1 MNASLFK
8 IVFSKR
14 LGMLVAVGEHASSQG
29 KARGNS
35 SQPGTG
41 ASQGAGTFFLGVL
54 GLCFGLTSMAWAQ
67 GLANTALPTGG
78 AVSAGTA
85 AISSVGAAMTIQ
97 QSSQRAAINWQS
109 FNIGKDAS
117 VTVQQPNSSSV
128 LLNRIGGDSPSQ
140 ILGRMSANGQIVLV
154 NPNGMTFG
162 KDGSVSAAG
171 FTASTL
177 GISDADF
184 MAGNMKFSRDGA
196 TGSILNQGNIQTSG
210 GYVALLG
217 ASVSNEG
224 KIETAGGNAYL
235 AAAETVRVPVSG
247 TGRIQ
252 LELSPASINAAVANR
267 KEGAIV
273 TQGGQVYMQA
283 AALHTAMASVLQ
295 SGNIDTTGAQAGNVT
310 LLAEGGNI
318 QVDGRITA
326 NSTQP
331 NQAGGRIVIGRD
343 EDTGALAKS
352 TNVSGATLESQRGF
366 IETSGEHLQVSGV
379 KIQAKDWLLD
389 PNDIVID
396 STNTTS
402 GTGLA
407 DAQTQNGISYINT
420 ADITAALNTA
430 NVTIAT
436 SASATG
442 GNGDITVN
450 SAIANNS
457 NKKLTLNATRDIA
470 LNAAYN
476 GETGSLQLTAGRDVN
491 VNAAIYTPLA
501 SVGISAGQD
510 LNFNSGASVTI
521 AGGAA
526 YSATLNATLLMHLSN

>member
-1 MNASLFK
+1 M
-8 IVFSKR
+8 
-14 LGMLVAVGEHASSQG
+14 
-29 KARGNS
+29 
-35 SQPGTG
+35 
-41 ASQGAGTFFLGVL
+41 GVL

-67 GLANTALPTGG
+67 GVASTALPTGG
-78 AVSAGTA
+78 AVSAGAA
-85 AISSVGAAMTIQ
+85 AISSMGAAMTIQ

-117 VTVQQPNSSSV
+117 VTVQQPSSSSV

-196 TGSILNQGNIQTSG
+196 TGSIVNQGSIQTNG

-247 TGRIQ
+247 TGRIK
-252 LELSPASINAAVANR
+252 LELSPASINAAVANS

-295 SGNIDTTGAQAGNVT
+295 SGSIDTTGAQGGNVT
-310 LLAEGGNI
+310 LLAEGGHI

-326 NSTQP
+326 NSSQP
-331 NQAGGRIVIGRD
+331 DQAGGRIVIGRD

-352 TNVSGATLESQRGF
+352 TNVSGATLESQGGF
-366 IETSGEHLQVSGV
+366 IETSGDRWLWPGLQLHLQSCQRRQQSDPDHTCAADHCGHRHPDGLQRQAATAGFAHRAGTAGQRCHHGLRSGHRHR
-379 KIQAKDWLLD
+379 
-389 PNDIVID
+389 
-396 STNTTS
+396 S
-402 GTGLA
+402 GQLHVQPALVRPGCRQLRRECAQCPVGHPQRAGLA
-407 DAQTQNGISYINT
+407 AELQPGIGQTNRPDHPRHLARLPLCQLRRRYGRP
-420 ADITAALNTA
+420 AKAAT
-430 NVTIAT
+430 
-436 SASATG
+436 
-442 GNGDITVN
+442 D
-450 SAIANNS
+450 
-457 NKKLTLNATRDIA
+457 
-470 LNAAYN
+470 
-476 GETGSLQLTAGRDVN
+476 
-491 VNAAIYTPLA
+491 
-501 SVGISAGQD
+501 
-510 LNFNSGASVTI
+510 
-521 AGGAA
+521 
-526 YSATLNATLLMHLSN
+526 HLRSS